1 MTTTKIEERY
11 PTNATAFSFVGATKR
26 LLRWTYAWRSAP
38 VGLGWLGIVPVLLI
52 AWTLCTVWFVMM
64 ILSLPI
70 AVPWRIVRRNQRA
83 AKRLNQQQL
92 AALHDLKTN

>member
-1 MTTTKIEERY
+1 
-11 PTNATAFSFVGATKR
+11 
-26 LLRWTYAWRSAP
+26 
-38 VGLGWLGIVPVLLI
+38 
-52 AWTLCTVWFVMM
+52 VWFVMM